1 MINTNEELFEYKG
14 TVALIG
20 DELALEV
27 GRVCPQLKKKKV
39 LTRHQIEIYKDKV
52 GSNTIKMEKARE
64 SRKGKG
70 GRHAL
75 PDLTTEE
82 FEKLSSKEQLTY
94 RNRIWKRNSRK
105 DIATRKENEN

>member
-1 MINTNEELFEYKG
+1 MINTKEELFEYKG
-14 TVALIG
+14 AVALIG

-39 LTRHQIEIYKDKV
+39 LTRHQIELFKDKV
-52 GSNTIKMEKARE
+52 GNNYTKMEKARG

-82 FEKLSSKEQLTY
+82 FEKLSAKEQLTY
-94 RNRIWKRNSRK
+94 KNRIWKRDSRK
-105 DIATRKENEN
+105 AIAARKANES

>member
-14 TVALIG
+14 AVALIG
-20 DELALEV
+20 DELAIEV

-39 LTRHQIEIYKDKV
+39 LTRHQIEVYKDKV
-52 GSNTIKMEKARE
+52 GSNITKMEKARG

-70 GRHAL
+70 GRHKL

-82 FEKLSSKEQLTY
+82 FEKLNKKEQLRY
-94 RNRIWKRNSRK
+94 RNRMWKRSSRINLAK
-105 DIATRKENEN
+105 KN